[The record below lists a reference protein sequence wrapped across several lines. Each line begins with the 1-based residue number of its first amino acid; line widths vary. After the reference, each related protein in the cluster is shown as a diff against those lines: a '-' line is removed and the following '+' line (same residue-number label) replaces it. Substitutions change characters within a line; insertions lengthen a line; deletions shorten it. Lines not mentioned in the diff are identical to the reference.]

1 MPKAKTILIDGVE
14 QWLHL
19 IRRFKMSPVSALDIM
34 QEHGQNVAE
43 VLVFLE
49 NILNS
54 YTLHP
59 MDRNNKIGKVKDLLG
74 EKKYEV

>member
-19 IRRFKMSPVSALDIM
+19 IRRFKMSPKEALAIM
-34 QEHGQNVAE
+34 EEHGQNVAE
-43 VLVFLE
+43 VLVYLE
-49 NILNS
+49 KLLES

-59 MDRNNKIGKVKDLLG
+59 MDRPNKIGKVKDLLELEEG
-74 EKKYEV
+74 E

>member
-1 MPKAKTILIDGVE
+1 MPKARTILIDGVE

-19 IRRFKMSPVSALDIM
+19 IRRFKMSPKEALAIM
-34 QEHGQNVAE
+34 EEHGQNIAE

-49 NILNS
+49 SILES

-59 MDRNNKIGKVKDLLG
+59 MDRPNKIGKVKDLL
-74 EKKYEV
+74 EEED

>member
-19 IRRFKMSPVSALDIM
+19 VRRFKMSPKEALGIM
-34 QEHGQNVAE
+34 EEHGQNVAE
-43 VLVFLE
+43 VLVYLE
-49 NILNS
+49 KILAS

-59 MDRNNKIGKVKDLLG
+59 MDRPNKIGKVKDLLD
-74 EKKYEV
+74 EEV

>member
-19 IRRFKMSPVSALDIM
+19 VRRFKMSPKEALVIM
-34 QEHGQNVAE
+34 EEHGQNIAE
-43 VLVFLE
+43 VLMFLE
-49 NILNS
+49 KILES

-59 MDRNNKIGKVKDLLG
+59 MDRPNKIGKVKDLL
-74 EKKYEV
+74 EEEE

>member
-1 MPKAKTILIDGVE
+1 MPKARTILIDGVE

-34 QEHGQNVAE
+34 QEHGQNTAE
-43 VLVFLE
+43 VLMYLE
-49 NILNS
+49 SILAS

-59 MDRNNKIGKVKDLLG
+59 MDRPNKLGKVKDLL
-74 EKKYEV
+74 EEEE

>member
-1 MPKAKTILIDGVE
+1 MKDNNQILDGVDL
-14 QWLHL
+14 WVHL
-19 IRRFKMSPVSALDIM
+19 LRRFKLSPKEALDSM
-34 QEHGQNVAE
+34 HEHGQNVAE